1 MLICIL
7 TKNVIT
13 SCSVTMMLFLHLEVK
28 PLMTL
33 TTVLYLSCALISG
46 HLAMMLMEL
55 TKRRSASFLVV
66 FNRPINI
73 LCRVSLF
80 LSMALCLLLR
90 LFVFRLLRL
99 KRFSTLTL
107 GALTYTDIAGD
118 PVLYGNLPPR
128 EISMKDVFRSGDS
141 SKKFKIAE
149 GQWYR
154 YAPSYVSPAYH
165 LLEGFPFIQEP
176 PSGDLQERVLI

>member
-55 TKRRSASFLVV
+55 TKRHSQMPRDRSEERFSRNAETELV
-66 FNRPINI
+66 
-73 LCRVSLF
+73 CR
-80 LSMALCLLLR
+80 LLLEKKNETA
-90 LFVFRLLRL
+90 LKTLLD
-99 KRFSTLTL
+99 SL
-107 GALTYTDIAGD
+107 GELAHTH
-118 PVLYGNLPPR
+118 N
-128 EISMKDVFRSGDS
+128 
-141 SKKFKIAE
+141 
-149 GQWYR
+149 
-154 YAPSYVSPAYH
+154 
-165 LLEGFPFIQEP
+165 
-176 PSGDLQERVLI
+176 